1 MRQFQD
7 TQAQRATRP
16 IWPGLVFPLWDI
28 QLERIMAVAT
38 IRARLIPLVLAR
50 IAVIINDKSL
60 RAIPFGILLD
70 KLGLILVLGSMLTQ
84 ELIHALFKVHIFKK
98 INCSLY
104 N

>member
-16 IWPGLVFPLWDI
+16 IWPGRVSQLMDI
-28 QLERIMAVAT
+28 QLERIMVVAT
-38 IRARLIPLVLAR
+38 IRAQPIPLVLAR
-50 IAVIINDKSL
+50 IVVIINDKSL

-84 ELIHALFKVHIFKK
+84 ELIHALFKVHIFNSNLLKGGP
-98 INCSLY
+98 
-104 N
+104 